1 MNKNVFIST
10 ALFCCILPNVK
21 ADEVY
26 NHGFTIGYAKT
37 NLSNGINAS
46 PKGGNLKYHF
56 MTSDNDLGFIASFSY
71 TRDHNKYYDV
81 KYNTRYN
88 LKVNYMSLLVGPS
101 YTFNNIFRVY
111 GLLGV
116 GRISAE
122 ESIQNSPY
130 YIHAKRTDVA
140 YGGGIQFKIRNFLID
155 FSIDHVDYNK
165 SIGDVKSNNFNFTIG
180 WEF

>member
-1 MNKNVFIST
+1 MKKHLFIST
-10 ALFCCILPNVK
+10 ALFCCILSNVR
-21 ADEVY
+21 ANEVY
-26 NHGFTIGYAKT
+26 NHGFTVGYAKT

-46 PKGGNLKYHF
+46 PKGVNLKYHF

-81 KYNTRYN
+81 QYKARHSLT
-88 LKVNYMSLLVGPS
+88 VNYLSLLVGPS

-122 ESIQNSPY
+122 ESIQNTAY
-130 YIHAKRTDVA
+130 GHAKRTDVA

-155 FSIDHVDYNK
+155 LSIDHVDYNK
-165 SIGDVKSNNFNFTIG
+165 SIGDVKSDNFNFTIG

>member
-1 MNKNVFIST
+1 MKKKLFIST

-21 ADEVY
+21 ADVVY
-26 NHGFTIGYAKT
+26 NHGFTVGYAKT
-37 NLSNGINAS
+37 NLSNGIHAS
-46 PKGGNLKYHF
+46 PKGINLKYHF
-56 MTSDNDLGFIASFSY
+56 MTSDNDLGFITSFSY

-81 KYNTRYN
+81 QYKARRSLT
-88 LKVNYMSLLVGPS
+88 VNYLSLLAGPS

-122 ESIQNSPY
+122 ESRQNIDY
-130 YIHAKRTDVA
+130 GHATRTDVA
-140 YGGGIQFKIRNFLID
+140 YGGGIQFKIKNFLID

-165 SIGDVKSNNFNFTIG
+165 SKGDVKSDNFNFTIG